1 MIRSVVLKLKASS
14 GETMVEALV
23 SVLISALAILLLAT
37 AIGTA
42 VNLVITSK
50 DQMGTRYRNE
60 SELISSSAGTSDTVK
75 FGVPLRRNDY
85 GALLDKEDVTVHSSD
100 NAGATYYE
108 PKGV

>member
-50 DQMGTRYRNE
+50 DQMGTRYKNE
-60 SELISSSAGTSDTVK
+60 SQLISSSTGTFAKVEFD
-75 FGVPLRRNDY
+75 VPLRRDVN
-85 GALLDKEDVTVHSSD
+85 GKLVDKEDVAVHSS
-100 NAGATYYE
+100 NNVGATYYE

>member
-1 MIRSVVLKLKASS
+1 MIRSMVCKLKTNS

-50 DQMGTRYRNE
+50 DQMGTRYKNE
-60 SELISSSAGTSDTVK
+60 SQLISSSTGTSNTVR
-75 FGVPLRRNDY
+75 FGVPLRRDAY
-85 GALLDKEDVTVHSSD
+85 GLVRDEDVMVHSTDS
-100 NAGATYYE
+100 AGATYYE